1 MIFVF
6 YRSAY
11 GQLKSQNTEPMEIE
25 FVQVSGELKGHV
37 IGKNGIIVKEMMNRS
52 GARINSKKEDEG
64 FTVSGNADQR
74 ACAKRLI
81 LEKVVSSLEKKLKVN
96 ST

>member
-1 MIFVF
+1 MF

-37 IGKNGIIVKEMMNRS
+37 IGKNGIIVKEMMKKS
-52 GARINSKKEDEG
+52 GARISSKNWEDEG

-81 LEKVVSSLEKKLKVN
+81 LEKVVS
-96 ST
+96 